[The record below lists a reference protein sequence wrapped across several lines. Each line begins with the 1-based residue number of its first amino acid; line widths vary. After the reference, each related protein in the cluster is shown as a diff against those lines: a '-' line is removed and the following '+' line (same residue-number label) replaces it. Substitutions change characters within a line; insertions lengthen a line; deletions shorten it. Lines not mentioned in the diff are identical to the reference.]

1 MKMKKG
7 LLTMLALLSM
17 GSVFAQDYSVP
28 DARVAASR
36 MSALHVTLGT
46 EAIYRDLQFD
56 LTLPEGIALA
66 DEKGGVV
73 KDAASKHT
81 VAFNALGETD
91 GKQTVRFVVY
101 NDGQDDNVAEK
112 FGSGI
117 LVDIPIVAASSY
129 EGTKEASLSGVFTSN
144 DVAESLPVTV
154 SPFNIKAVLL
164 GDVNDNGLVE
174 IADAVA
180 VVNNVTGKENEVFV
194 KEAADVNGN
203 AVSYDDDAKIG
214 EIADAVAV
222 VNIVVGKTDFNSA
235 KATILDASDSFEDT
249 LDPQ

>member
-1 MKMKKG
+1 M
-7 LLTMLALLSM
+7 
-17 GSVFAQDYSVP
+17 
-28 DARVAASR
+28 
-36 MSALHVTLGT
+36 
-46 EAIYRDLQFD
+46 
-56 LTLPEGIALA
+56 
-66 DEKGGVV
+66 
-73 KDAASKHT
+73 
-81 VAFNALGETD
+81 
-91 GKQTVRFVVY
+91 
-101 NDGQDDNVAEK
+101 
-112 FGSGI
+112 
-117 LVDIPIVAASSY
+117 
-129 EGTKEASLSGVFTSN
+129 
-144 DVAESLPVTV
+144 
-154 SPFNIKAVLL
+154 

-222 VNIVVGKTDFNSA
+222 VNIVVGKTDSNSA